1 MNMKWG
7 EESSKRVQWYWGSP
21 KSGGRGA
28 DATVGQRC
36 FEDGRAQTKEQ
47 TRNSLDVDKSRD
59 MDPLQSLQQERSSVN
74 ISTVARWNAFW
85 TAHCQHW
92 RVRNLLEFITG
103 NEACASQGH
112 TRGLFSL

>member
-1 MNMKWG
+1 M
-7 EESSKRVQWYWGSP
+7 
-21 KSGGRGA
+21 
-28 DATVGQRC
+28 GQRC

-59 MDPLQSLQQERSSVN
+59 MDPLQSLQQEHSSVN

-92 RVRNLLEFITG
+92 RVMNLLEFITG
-103 NEACASQGH
+103 KKPVLPKDTHEVSSPCDSTA
-112 TRGLFSL
+112 GLRPRKCLVSVLD